1 MNPPGGKSR
10 FVIYIVANAGETKL
24 KFPFQRIA
32 GDPSKLRRDEVHW
45 AFCIPSSC
53 QPEDLT
59 THLEDALSVY
69 TQQYGFVAR
78 VDVDKDMCTVNK
90 GFNLST
96 GDIITL

>member
-10 FVIYIVANAGETKL
+10 FVIYWQMHADKL

-32 GDPSKLRRDEVHW
+32 EDPSKLRRDEVHW

-78 VDVDKDMCTVNK
+78 VDVDGDMCTVNK